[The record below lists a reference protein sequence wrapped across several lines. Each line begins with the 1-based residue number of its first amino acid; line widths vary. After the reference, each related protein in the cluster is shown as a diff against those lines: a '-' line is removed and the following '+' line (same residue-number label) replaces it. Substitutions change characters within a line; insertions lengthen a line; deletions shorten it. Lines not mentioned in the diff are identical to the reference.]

1 MATVVPWVDLLLD
14 VPKSILGENGLP
26 IEAKESFGILMDKLN
41 MEFSFKKILD
51 DYPNILDQLS
61 NMILSLR
68 RTKNPDRQTNGVA
81 AWLKQL
87 EIALGESHMAARK
100 MARRCKSSW
109 TT

>member
-1 MATVVPWVDLLLD
+1 MFQRAF
-14 VPKSILGENGLP
+14 LGENGLP

-68 RTKNPDRQTNGVA
+68 RTKTGQANQWSGCLVETAGDRSGGIPYGCKKNGPPV
-81 AWLKQL
+81 
-87 EIALGESHMAARK
+87 
-100 MARRCKSSW
+100 
-109 TT
+109 